1 MVHENSQFEMPG
13 IQLRES
19 KTQPRVSLSR
29 EIGEAQITHTIFG
42 KAKVRI
48 IRKHDKLHRA
58 LWLTAAVVVT
68 AIAGAVWQ
76 GWFSFPQIEFVQSTD
91 LKLPVSSDVQASS
104 PVSQVENTA
113 AGNVV
118 PAAAALPLKSEPS
131 ASSVPQIRTLGNA
144 QKVVP
149 QQSQGMHEAVGAV
162 AKPVLVQQKPVAVQP
177 IPITSQPATT
187 VSPQR
192 APLAAS
198 SSVAKTV
205 PDKPLLPKQPAVPAL
220 APTPAAK
227 PVAMPLAASSPG
239 AVSPS
244 SSPLMK
250 ESSSLQLPASANQL
264 SSPINPQ
271 SK

>member
-48 IRKHDKLHRA
+48 IRKNDKLHRVS
-58 LWLTAAVVVT
+58 WLTAAVVVT

-76 GWFSFPQIEFVQSTD
+76 GWLSSQQNEPARNTD
-91 LKLPVSSDVQASS
+91 LKLPVSSDVQASAS
-104 PVSQVENTA
+104 VSQVENTVVGNA
-113 AGNVV
+113 APTASVS
-118 PAAAALPLKSEPS
+118 PLKSETA
-131 ASSVPQIRTLGNA
+131 ASSVTQIKTPVIA

-149 QQSQGMHEAVGAV
+149 LQPQGVKEAGNAV
-162 AKPVLVQQKPVAVQP
+162 AKSVLVQQKPVAVQS
-177 IPITSQPATT
+177 IPVTSQSATT
-187 VSPQR
+187 VMPQL

-227 PVAMPLAASSPG
+227 PVAASSPG

-244 SSPLMK
+244 SSPLTK